1 MGNSFH
7 CKVIDVDVVLFTLAL
22 TVAVGSVKSNIVYL
36 KFLKKKQDRK
46 KEKKKETKKAVNLE
60 STIKFKLNLFEN

>member
-22 TVAVGSVKSNIVYL
+22 TVAVGSVKSNIIYL
-36 KFLKKKQDRK
+36 KFLKKSKEKGKK
-46 KEKKKETKKAVNLE
+46 KEKKKIAINLE
-60 STIKFKLNLFEN
+60 

>member
-36 KFLKKKQDRK
+36 KFLKKKRQEK
-46 KEKKKETKKAVNLE
+46 GKEKRNKESSQLRVHNK
-60 STIKFKLNLFEN
+60 I